1 VTNVVVGS
9 LNSKAYDPLYAVK
22 DDKVER
28 DVLQVL
34 QVLPASQTGRRPG
47 GHAG

>member
-1 VTNVVVGS
+1 MTSVVVGS
-9 LNSKAYDPLYAVK
+9 LNAKAYDPLYAVK

-34 QVLPASQTGRRPG
+34 PASQTGRRPG